1 MGHQSRESSLPV
13 QRPPSPGTQ
22 RTRCWER
29 SPLAMRAV
37 TTALLPRAAPL
48 LAALGAAQHHG
59 RFGRRFHARPSFA
72 GQERTWRADR
82 PVGLDGVNRSWLPS
96 PTELEAQPLV
106 RRSKQFARD
115 LEREGVV
122 LRAQADPAP

>member
-1 MGHQSRESSLPV
+1 
-13 QRPPSPGTQ
+13 
-22 RTRCWER
+22 
-29 SPLAMRAV
+29 MRAV

-59 RFGRRFHARPSFA
+59 RFSRRFHARPSFA

-115 LEREGVV
+115 LRNWGRYAKA
-122 LRAQADPAP
+122 LRLSLIHI